1 MNRVLKYIGKDDEL
15 MQQLKQHSL
24 ASGWRWTEFEAYN
37 DLEFDL
43 RHRSQSQPPEQL
55 SSGAEFQKW
64 LRNRFAP
71 IVVDLDIHQ
80 SEAVEFV
87 RDIKLIDGGIPLI
100 VISQHPSLRAYSIAR
115 MDGAEA
121 FYLKSFDDVDCL
133 IAEIE
138 AAFEKID
145 RWERTLLRL
154 QNHSSQENDP
164 SAAFEARHAVM
175 P

>member
-1 MNRVLKYIGKDDEL
+1 MNRVLKYVGKDDEL
-15 MQQLKQHSL
+15 IRQLKQHSL
-24 ASGWRWTEFEAYN
+24 ASGWRWTEFEEYK

-43 RHRSQSQPPEQL
+43 RHRNQSQPPEQL
-55 SSGAEFQKW
+55 SNGVEFQQW

-87 RDIKLIDGGIPLI
+87 RNIKLIDGGVPLI
-100 VISQHPSLRAYSIAR
+100 VISQQPSLRAYSIAR

-121 FYLKSFDDVDCL
+121 FYIKPFDDVDGL
-133 IAEIE
+133 IAGIE

-154 QNHSSQENDP
+154 QNHSNQQNTPPGS
-164 SAAFEARHAVM
+164 FETMHAVM